1 MRKHVTITVAVGA
14 VALVGGVIV
23 FGICRAGDDDV
34 SNDRQNA
41 FVQTNLVSNR
51 SDVGAKLTDSNV
63 KNSWGMASLLDG
75 PLWVADNGG
84 NVATVYTL
92 ENDVPQLQGAP
103 VKLAAQDNPS
113 AWAPTGLVA
122 IPNPRLFRF
131 EGDKQTKVGA
141 VFVFASEDGR
151 LVAWSPNANSDSGIA
166 NTVVTTPNAIYKG
179 LALGTNSDGAFLFAT
194 NFHAGTVE
202 AFDTNFTPAPRLR
215 FVDRNIPA
223 GFAPFGIAN
232 IDGELFVS
240 FARQDKDKEDDV
252 AGPGNGFVD
261 VFTTRGELVRR
272 LVQRGVLNSPWGM
285 TRAPLGFGKFGGAI
299 LIGNFGDGRIN
310 AFDNHGNF
318 LGMLRRPNGQPIVIN
333 GLWSLMFGA
342 FTGAGPEDLYFTAG
356 INNEKDGLIGEL
368 ALESK
373 PGRD

>member
-1 MRKHVTITVAVGA
+1 VTITVAVGA

-23 FGICRAGDDDV
+23 LGVCHVGDGDL

-51 SDVGAKLTDSNV
+51 SDVRAKLTDPNV
-63 KNSWGMASLLDG
+63 KNPWGMASLLDG

-84 NVATVYTL
+84 NVATVYIL
-92 ENDVPQLQGAP
+92 QNDVPQLQGAP
-103 VKLAAQDNPS
+103 VKLAAQDNPTT
-113 AWAPTGLVA
+113 WAPTGLVA
-122 IPNPRLFRF
+122 NPNPNKFKF

-151 LVAWSPNANSDSGIA
+151 LVAWNPNANSDSGIA

-179 LALGTNSDGAFLFAT
+179 LALGTNSEGAFLFAT
-194 NFHAGTVE
+194 NFRAGTVE
-202 AFDTNFTPAPRLR
+202 AFDTNFTPVSKHR

-223 GFAPFGIAN
+223 GYAPFGIAN

-240 FARQDKDKEDDV
+240 FAKQDADKEDDV

-272 LVQRGVLNSPWGM
+272 LVQRGVLNAPWGM

-299 LIGNFGDGRIN
+299 LVGNFGDGQIN
-310 AFDNHGNF
+310 AFDNRGSF
-318 LGMLRRPNGQPIVIN
+318 LGTLRRPNGQPIVIN
-333 GLWSLMFGA
+333 GLWALMFGA
-342 FTGAGPEDLYFTAG
+342 FTGADPEDLYFTAG
-356 INNEKDGLIGEL
+356 INDEKDGLIGEL
-368 ALESK
+368 SLPSAS
-373 PGRD
+373 GRD